1 MEKFNKNIWSA
12 TISDVSINDKGEL
25 CEVVDFGSEVVEYK
39 INGVTEHIIYGI
51 FFSFN
56 QKSETRN

>member
-1 MEKFNKNIWSA
+1 MEPANNNTKLLLSEV
-12 TISDVSINDKGEL
+12 TINAGGEL
-25 CEVVDFGSEVVEYK
+25 CEVVDFGTEVVEYK

-56 QKSETRN
+56 QKSESR

>member
-1 MEKFNKNIWSA
+1 MENITKQSLSEICINA
-12 TISDVSINDKGEL
+12 TGDL
-25 CEVVDFGSEVVEYK
+25 CEIVDFGNETVEYK

-56 QKSETRN
+56 QKSEIK

>member
-1 MEKFNKNIWSA
+1 MEPVNKNTKHLLSE
-12 TISDVSINDKGEL
+12 VSINTGGEL
-25 CEVVDFGSEVVEYK
+25 CEVVDFGTEIVEYK

-56 QKSETRN
+56 QKSESK

>member
-1 MEKFNKNIWSA
+1 MESA
-12 TISDVSINDKGEL
+12 NNTKLLLSEVTINSGGEL
-25 CEVVDFGSEVVEYK
+25 CEVVDFGTEIVEYK

-56 QKSETRN
+56 QKSESK

>member
-1 MEKFNKNIWSA
+1 MENITKQALSEICINA
-12 TISDVSINDKGEL
+12 TGDL
-25 CEVVDFGSEVVEYK
+25 CEIVDFGNETVEYK

-56 QKSETRN
+56 QKPEIK

>member
-1 MEKFNKNIWSA
+1 MQQENNNTKLLLSEV
-12 TISDVSINDKGEL
+12 TINSGGEL
-25 CEVVDFGSEVVEYK
+25 CEVVDFGTEIVEYK

-56 QKSETRN
+56 QKSETK

>member
-1 MEKFNKNIWSA
+1 MENITKPSLSE
-12 TISDVSINDKGEL
+12 ICINANGEL
-25 CEVVDFGSEVVEYK
+25 CEIVDFGNEVVEYK

-56 QKSETRN
+56 EKSLK

>member
-1 MEKFNKNIWSA
+1 MGNYNTQQLLSEIC
-12 TISDVSINDKGEL
+12 INANGDL
-25 CEVVDFGSEVVEYK
+25 CEIVDFGNETVEYK

-56 QKSETRN
+56 QKSEIK